1 MFVDRLTVGRAHFA
15 FTDRHGGVSP
25 APFDSLDFGSA
36 DGQSVEDLRA
46 NRERLAAALGRPADR
61 LVFAHQVHGND
72 VVVVGAANEP
82 MPPEAVPE
90 ADALVTTTPGVVV
103 AMRVADCVPL
113 LLADPDAGVVAA
125 VHAGRRGAVVGVA
138 PAAVQVMCDL
148 GADVARIVA
157 RIGPSICGSCYEVPP
172 ELRDEVAAVI
182 PAAAAVTS
190 WGTAAVDV
198 PGAVMAQLRDLGIEA
213 TRVPVCTR
221 ESDGQFSYRRAHPT
235 GRTVG
240 VAWLDPL

>member
-1 MFVDRLTVGRAHFA
+1 VFVDRVTVGRAHFA

-36 DGQSVEDLRA
+36 DGQSGDDLQA
-46 NRERLAAALGRPADR
+46 NRELLATALGRPADR

-72 VVVVGAANEP
+72 VVVVSGRAADES
-82 MPPEAVPE
+82 MPE

-113 LLADPDAGVVAA
+113 LMADPHAGVVAA

-148 GADVARIVA
+148 GADVGRIVA
-157 RIGPSICGSCYEVPP
+157 RLGPSICGSCYEVPAQ
-172 ELRDEVAAVI
+172 LRDEVAATI
-182 PAAAAVTS
+182 PAAASMTS

-198 PGAVMAQLRDLGIEA
+198 PGAVVAQLREVGIEA

-221 ESDGQFSYRRAHPT
+221 ESDDQFSYRRAHPT

-240 VAWLDPL
+240 VAWLDAS